1 MKYIFHPLFS
11 QIIVIHYKFHL
22 IRMIHFSE
30 QYSQMITRELKF
42 NIINVSNVN
51 FIFLLYFSFNYLNSY
66 GTIEQFA
73 SILLQH

>member
-1 MKYIFHPLFS
+1 
-11 QIIVIHYKFHL
+11 
-22 IRMIHFSE
+22 MIHFSE